1 MELLAQIR
9 NTFKQGN
16 AMLNQILYLSE
27 LCGMQETET
36 VLLDAKKKQI
46 KKVPPTGKNDGPT
59 PQSHKVHGGKGGENE
74 GGAKN
79 EEEMEA
85 DFEEMRVLLD
95 ETEEKAKSLEVTT
108 IGIATMARLQ
118 RFNALQNLLSLANT
132 FARYADVMDA
142 EVAGRRR

>member
-59 PQSHKVHGGKGGENE
+59 PQSRKVHGGKGGENE